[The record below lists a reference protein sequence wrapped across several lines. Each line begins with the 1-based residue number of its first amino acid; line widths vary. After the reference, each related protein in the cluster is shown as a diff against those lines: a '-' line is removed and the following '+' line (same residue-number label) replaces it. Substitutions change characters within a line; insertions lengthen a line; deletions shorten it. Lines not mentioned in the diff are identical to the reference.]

1 MRTGRPK
8 KPLELTVEERTKL
21 ETLARR
27 HTVAQRMALRARIVL
42 RCAEGGSNRNVA
54 ADLGVHPNTVGK
66 WRKRFL
72 AERLDGLFDEPR
84 PGVPRTVLDAKV
96 EEVVTTTLES
106 KPRGATHWSTRTLAE
121 QVGLSKSTVQRIWHA
136 FGLKP
141 HRHKTF
147 KLSTDPLFV
156 EKVRDIVGLY
166 VDPPDQAVVLSVDEK
181 SQVQA
186 LDRTQP
192 LLPMDMDYPEARTHD
207 YVRHGTTSLFAAL
220 NAATGEV
227 IGQCHRRHRQ
237 GEFLKFLKHIE
248 SLVPQHLDIHVIMD
262 NYGTHKTPRVQRWL
276 ARHPRWHVHF
286 TPTSASWLNLVERL
300 FAQLTA
306 KAIRRGSFRHVRQ
319 LEQTIEEHLEA
330 HNENPKPFIWT
341 ASADDILMKA
351 ARLCT
356 RISGT
361 GHQ

>member
-8 KPLELTVEERTKL
+8 KPLVLTDEERTKL
-21 ETLARR
+21 TTLARR
-27 HTVAQRMALRARIVL
+27 HTTAQRMALRAQIVL
-42 RCAEGGSNRNVA
+42 RCAEGGSNKEVA
-54 ADLGVHPNTVGK
+54 AHLRVHPNTVGK
-66 WRKRFL
+66 WRQRFL
-72 AERLDGLFDEPR
+72 VQRLDGLFDEPR
-84 PGVPRTVLDAKV
+84 PGVPRTVLDEKV
-96 EEVVTTTLES
+96 EEVVTTTLQS
-106 KPRGATHWSTRTLAE
+106 KPKGATHWSTRTLAAHA
-121 QVGLSKSTVQRIWHA
+121 GLSKSTVQRIWHA

-166 VDPPDQAVVLSVDEK
+166 LDPPDEAVVLSMDEK

-207 YVRHGTTSLFAAL
+207 YVRYGTTSLFAAL
-220 NAATGEV
+220 NVATGET
-227 IGQCHRRHRQ
+227 IGKCHRRHRHQ
-237 GEFLKFLKHIE
+237 EFLKFLKHIE
-248 SLVPQHLDIHVIMD
+248 TLVPQHLDIHAIMD
-262 NYGTHKTPRVQRWL
+262 NYGTHKTPQVQRWL
-276 ARHPRWHVHF
+276 SRHPRWHVHF

-300 FAQLTA
+300 FAELTI
-306 KAIRRGSFRHVRQ
+306 KAIRRGSFRSVPR
-319 LEQTIEEHLEA
+319 LEQAIVEFLDTR
-330 HNENPKPFIWT
+330 NEDPEPFIWT
-341 ASADDILMKA
+341 ATADDILMKV

-361 GHQ
+361 GH